1 MTVQQIIASTA
12 SCGHRQDEVVDE
24 ILDDL
29 LFPTSGAKM
38 AEVQR

>member
-1 MTVQQIIASTA
+1 MTVQQKLANTA
-12 SCGHRQDEVVDE
+12 SRGQCQVEIVDE